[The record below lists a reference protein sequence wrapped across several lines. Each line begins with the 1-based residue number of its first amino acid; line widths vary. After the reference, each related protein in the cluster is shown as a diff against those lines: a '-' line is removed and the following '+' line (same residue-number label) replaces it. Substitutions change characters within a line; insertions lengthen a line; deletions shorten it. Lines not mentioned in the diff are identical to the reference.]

1 MDAAH
6 IATDKE
12 LERIE
17 KKLTEI
23 YKQASKELGEK
34 ADKYFERFKEL
45 DQQKRIL
52 VDAGK
57 MTEADYRSWRQGKI
71 MTGEH
76 WKEMQKQAAQRLTEA
91 DRIAVE
97 YTNGRLPYVYALN
110 YNSVA
115 EGLETRL
122 NGYSFELVDE
132 ATVRNLA
139 ESDKTLLPYKIVDGK
154 KAERWHAARVN
165 AEVTQGILQGESI
178 PKIAKRLRTNV
189 GMTAK
194 GSAVRNARTSVT
206 SAENKGRIDM
216 LHDARKKGVIVD
228 KIWIAAHDS
237 RTREAHLDLDGQ
249 QVPEDE
255 TFESMLGPI
264 EYPGD
269 PGADPANTYNCFLG
283 EVKVAS
289 DSEIIR
295 SYKHKYSGRIVTV
308 ETARGVKFSCTPNH
322 PILTVNGWVSAESL
336 HKGNDIIVTFA
347 GNNVFGGVNPNVNHC
362 FPRIDT
368 IHELLYMMGGK
379 RTVSMSVNFHGDIPT
394 SNVEV
399 VTKKRLLGRNWNAGS
414 ADCRNK
420 FIFKSSDESLVSK
433 RPLVKHFWGVWPSAL
448 GFISG
453 ACKLLPVVLRGLR
466 HSKIHRLRP
475 VALFNSGRI
484 KPLND
489 DAARNAELLC
499 ECLDGFSGIIFAD
512 NIVSIKTNSG
522 CSHVY
527 NLQTQNGYYFVNS
540 IIPQDRRKSNGIF
553 AIAHN
558 CRCSL
563 GYKVVGFADRE
574 TGREERFG
582 LYAKRRNE

>member
-6 IATDKE
+6 RATDKE

-34 ADKYFERFKEL
+34 ADKYFERFKVL
-45 DQQKRIL
+45 DQQKRAL
-52 VDAGK
+52 VKAGK
-57 MTEADYRSWRQGKI
+57 MTEADYKKWRHGKL

-91 DRIAVE
+91 DRIAIE

-110 YNSVA
+110 YNGVA

-139 ESDKTLLPYKIVDGK
+139 ESDKTLLPYKVVDGK
-154 KAERWHAARVN
+154 KAERWHTARVN

-178 PKIAKRLRTNV
+178 PKIAKRLKTNV

-255 TFESMLGPI
+255 MFKSILGEI

-269 PGADPANTYNCFLG
+269 PSAAPANTY
-283 EVKVAS
+283 
-289 DSEIIR
+289 
-295 SYKHKYSGRIVTV
+295 
-308 ETARGVKFSCTPNH
+308 
-322 PILTVNGWVSAESL
+322 
-336 HKGNDIIVTFA
+336 
-347 GNNVFGGVNPNVNHC
+347 
-362 FPRIDT
+362 
-368 IHELLYMMGGK
+368 
-379 RTVSMSVNFHGDIPT
+379 
-394 SNVEV
+394 
-399 VTKKRLLGRNWNAGS
+399 
-414 ADCRNK
+414 
-420 FIFKSSDESLVSK
+420 
-433 RPLVKHFWGVWPSAL
+433 
-448 GFISG
+448 
-453 ACKLLPVVLRGLR
+453 
-466 HSKIHRLRP
+466 
-475 VALFNSGRI
+475 
-484 KPLND
+484 
-489 DAARNAELLC
+489 
-499 ECLDGFSGIIFAD
+499 
-512 NIVSIKTNSG
+512 
-522 CSHVY
+522 
-527 NLQTQNGYYFVNS
+527 
-540 IIPQDRRKSNGIF
+540 
-553 AIAHN
+553 N

-563 GYKVVGFADRE
+563 GYKVVGFERKTDDNSDIFNKRGEKIEFDIDDLAPQKQRYVREKIARLSNKYE
-574 TGREERFG
+574 TGLQHVTHEKRKNRDDGGNVDISGRYMTLYSPDIVEHEFFHTLDMSKRLNKAYKGEIETNESFWREAKKLFSEYRKESGKNYNARISEYSETNVDEFMAEAFAAYYGGKPHAAFG
-582 LYAKRRNE
+582 VWEKSPYVKRAIKIIDKYFKK

>member
-23 YKQASKELGEK
+23 YSQAAKELGEK
-34 ADKYFERFKEL
+34 ADKYFERFKVL

-57 MTEADYRSWRQGKI
+57 MTEADYKRWRQGKI

-97 YTNGRLPYVYALN
+97 YTNGRLPYVYSLN

-115 EGLETRL
+115 EGLETGL
-122 NGYSFELVDE
+122 KGYSFELVDE

-154 KAERWHAARVN
+154 KAERWHTARVN
-165 AEVTQGILQGESI
+165 AEVTQGIIQGESI
-178 PKIAKRLRTNV
+178 PEIAKRLKTNV

-194 GSAVRNARTSVT
+194 GSAVGNARTSVT

-216 LHDARKKGVIVD
+216 LHDAREKGVIVD
-228 KIWIAAHDS
+228 KIWMAAHDS

-255 TFESMLGPI
+255 RFQSILGEI

-269 PGADPANTYNCFLG
+269 PGADPANTYG
-283 EVKVAS
+283 
-289 DSEIIR
+289 
-295 SYKHKYSGRIVTV
+295 
-308 ETARGVKFSCTPNH
+308 
-322 PILTVNGWVSAESL
+322 
-336 HKGNDIIVTFA
+336 
-347 GNNVFGGVNPNVNHC
+347 
-362 FPRIDT
+362 
-368 IHELLYMMGGK
+368 
-379 RTVSMSVNFHGDIPT
+379 
-394 SNVEV
+394 
-399 VTKKRLLGRNWNAGS
+399 
-414 ADCRNK
+414 
-420 FIFKSSDESLVSK
+420 
-433 RPLVKHFWGVWPSAL
+433 
-448 GFISG
+448 
-453 ACKLLPVVLRGLR
+453 
-466 HSKIHRLRP
+466 
-475 VALFNSGRI
+475 
-484 KPLND
+484 
-489 DAARNAELLC
+489 
-499 ECLDGFSGIIFAD
+499 
-512 NIVSIKTNSG
+512 
-522 CSHVY
+522 
-527 NLQTQNGYYFVNS
+527 
-540 IIPQDRRKSNGIF
+540 
-553 AIAHN
+553 

-574 TGREERFG
+574 TGREDRFG
-582 LYAKRRNE
+582 LYAKRRNG